1 MPGIDWL
8 AGCVPVAGA
17 LDACPQLMLHKMLPI
32 RMELKIAI
40 RLRIGSPPTIS
51 VDINPAGKRMFLQ
64 DFRWL
69 PAITEVIGWSQVAR
83 KHCADWQ
90 QCLVSGTPNSLTIAS
105 ITFLFFAGAL
115 GGALNSVAGG
125 GSFIAFPALLFTGV
139 PPIPAN
145 ATNTIALWTA
155 AAASGGAYRNRLDV
169 PRRVMIPLLAASLA
183 GGLIGAILL
192 LKTPPQTFMRV
203 LPWLTLGATLLFAFG
218 KKLAGGRKSVIEHEA
233 SSGALAGT
241 TLFQL
246 CVAVY
251 GGYFGGGM
259 GIVMLAMLAVLGMT
273 DIHAM
278 NALKSVLGFVI
289 NGVAVVTFIVARA
302 VYWKHGIVMIAG
314 GIVGG
319 YVGAHYAQK
328 LPQSWIRIFVVL
340 VGAGM
345 TVYFFWKSY

>member
-1 MPGIDWL
+1 
-8 AGCVPVAGA
+8 
-17 LDACPQLMLHKMLPI
+17 
-32 RMELKIAI
+32 
-40 RLRIGSPPTIS
+40 
-51 VDINPAGKRMFLQ
+51 
-64 DFRWL
+64 
-69 PAITEVIGWSQVAR
+69 
-83 KHCADWQ
+83 
-90 QCLVSGTPNSLTIAS
+90 LTIES
-105 ITFLFFAGAL
+105 ILFLFFAGAL

-155 AAASGGAYRNRLDV
+155 AAASGGAYRKRLDV
-169 PRRVMIPLLAASLA
+169 PRRVMIPLLTVSLL
-183 GGLIGAILL
+183 GGLLGALLL
-192 LKTPPQTFMRV
+192 LKTPAQTFMRV

-218 KKLAGGRKSVIEHEA
+218 KKLAGSRQSVIEHDHEA
-233 SSGALAGT
+233 STAALAGT

-246 CVAVY
+246 CVAIY

-289 NGVAVVTFIVARA
+289 NGVAVITFIVAGA

-319 YVGAHYAQK
+319 YVGAHYALK
-328 LPQSWIRIFVVL
+328 MPQSWIRTFVVL
-340 VGAGM
+340 VGAAM

>member
-1 MPGIDWL
+1 
-8 AGCVPVAGA
+8 
-17 LDACPQLMLHKMLPI
+17 LHLP
-32 RMELKIAI
+32 
-40 RLRIGSPPTIS
+40 RISAPLSSFP
-51 VDINPAGKRMFLQ
+51 INPL
-64 DFRWL
+64 
-69 PAITEVIGWSQVAR
+69 VICRRGF
-83 KHCADWQ
+83 
-90 QCLVSGTPNSLTIAS
+90 VSGTPNSLTLETIL
-105 ITFLFFAGAL
+105 FLFLAGAL

-155 AAASGGAYRNRLDV
+155 AAASGGAYRKRLDV
-169 PRRVMIPLLAASLA
+169 ARRLMVPLLTASLI

-192 LKTPPQTFMRV
+192 LKTPAQTFMRV

-218 KKLAGGRKSVIEHEA
+218 RKLARGRVSVIEHEA
-233 SSGALAGT
+233 STAAIAGT

-246 CVAVY
+246 CVAIY

-259 GIVMLAMLAVLGMT
+259 GIVMLAMLATLGMT

-278 NALKSVLGFVI
+278 NALKSVMGFVI
-289 NGVAVVTFIVARA
+289 NGVAVVTFIVAGA

-314 GIVGG
+314 GIAGG
-319 YVGAHYAQK
+319 YLGAHYAMK
-328 LPQSWIRIFVVL
+328 MPQAWIRAFVAL

-345 TVYFFWKSY
+345 TIYFFWKSY

>member
-1 MPGIDWL
+1 M
-8 AGCVPVAGA
+8 
-17 LDACPQLMLHKMLPI
+17 
-32 RMELKIAI
+32 
-40 RLRIGSPPTIS
+40 
-51 VDINPAGKRMFLQ
+51 
-64 DFRWL
+64 
-69 PAITEVIGWSQVAR
+69 
-83 KHCADWQ
+83 
-90 QCLVSGTPNSLTIAS
+90 
-105 ITFLFFAGAL
+105 L

-155 AAASGGAYRNRLDV
+155 AAASGGAYRKRLDV
-169 PRRVMIPLLAASLA
+169 PRRVMIPLLAASLV
-183 GGLIGAILL
+183 GGLLGALLL
-192 LKTPPQTFMRV
+192 LKTPAQTFMRV

-218 KKLAGGRKSVIEHEA
+218 KKLAGSRHSVIEDDHEA
-233 SSGALAGT
+233 STVALAGT

-246 CVAVY
+246 CVAIY

-289 NGVAVVTFIVARA
+289 NGVAVITFIVAGA
-302 VYWKHGIVMIAG
+302 VYWKHGIAMIAG
-314 GIVGG
+314 GVAGG
-319 YVGAHYAQK
+319 YVGAHYALK
-328 LPQSWIRIFVVL
+328 LPQKWIRIFVVL

-345 TVYFFWKSY
+345 TAYFFWKSY